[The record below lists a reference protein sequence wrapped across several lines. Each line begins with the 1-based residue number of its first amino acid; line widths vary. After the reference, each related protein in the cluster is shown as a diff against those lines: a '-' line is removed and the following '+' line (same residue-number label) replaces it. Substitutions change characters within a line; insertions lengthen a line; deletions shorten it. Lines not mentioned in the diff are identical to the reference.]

1 MKPVCWCWR
10 GGCGRSNVACSG
22 CWQRDVQSVAQ
33 FGEALHRFG
42 SGGERQKKLSIFRNW
57 DRRNVTISP
66 RVQKVRQKSRVPA
79 TSPSLLSGRYLMP
92 NGNAVGTE
100 NKRPTREKQ
109 SKKPYT
115 KPAFRFERVFE
126 TQALRDR
133 KSTRLNSSHLG

>member
-1 MKPVCWCWR
+1 MLLAAVA
-10 GGCGRSNVACSG
+10 GGR
-22 CWQRDVQSVAQ
+22 RDVQSVAQ
-33 FGEALHRFG
+33 FGGFG
-42 SGGERQKKLSIFRNW
+42 NGGERQKKLPIFRSW
-57 DRRNVTISP
+57 DHRNVTIP
-66 RVQKVRQKSRVPA
+66 ARAPKVRQKSRVPA

-100 NKRPTREKQ
+100 NKRPTQEKQ